1 MTKPTDTP
9 MTFTTPAKKFRLLT
23 ALALGSTL
31 LSACQTLPKTTPTVV
46 QSPDAPIA
54 FNISGKIGMTQVAQ
68 DGTQSGTV
76 FYSWV
81 QNGERFN
88 IDLAGALGLGAT
100 AISFDGT
107 TATLEN
113 GRVGTLHADTP
124 EELLWRAT
132 GWQAPISQ
140 LPHWIVGRST
150 PSDQNQQ
157 YNTSGQLVS
166 ATNGEWTAVF
176 DYKGTLP
183 NRLNITHTDGHRV
196 IMTISHD

>member
-1 MTKPTDTP
+1 MTKPVDTP
-9 MTFTTPAKKFRLLT
+9 MTSSFSIKTFRLLT
-23 ALALGSTL
+23 ALVLGSAL
-31 LSACQTLPKTTPTVV
+31 LSACQTLPKTTPAVA
-46 QSPDAPIA
+46 QSPDAPIV
-54 FNISGKIGMTQVAQ
+54 FNISGKISMTQVAP

-76 FYSWV
+76 FYSWA
-81 QNGERFN
+81 QEGERFN
-88 IDLAGALGLGAT
+88 IDLAGALGFGAT
-100 AISFDGT
+100 SISFDGN

-113 GRVGTLHADTP
+113 GRVGTLHASTP
-124 EELLWRAT
+124 EELLWQAT

-150 PSDQNQQ
+150 PSDYNQQ
-157 YNTSGQLVS
+157 YNTSGQLIS
-166 ATNGEWTAVF
+166 ASNGEWTAVF